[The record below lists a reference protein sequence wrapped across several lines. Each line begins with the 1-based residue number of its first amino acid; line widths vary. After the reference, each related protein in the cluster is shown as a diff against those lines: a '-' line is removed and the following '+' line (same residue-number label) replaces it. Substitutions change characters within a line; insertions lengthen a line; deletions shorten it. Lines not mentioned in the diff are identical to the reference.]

1 MGITEFCREH
11 TYIHIQYI
19 SFSDQVYV
27 LLLILNLKIEIPSLQ
42 STCYKEK
49 KMSHWKSLTL
59 NCRQGGGHCMHGYLC
74 INASVYNIPLCL
86 FPFPSSAL
94 VLLLQI
100 SFTVSFFFFTSPFPL
115 CHSSQPLYW
124 NWGQRAVHPN
134 LIMPER
140 IVSVSPMCMCGTAE

>member
-1 MGITEFCREH
+1 
-11 TYIHIQYI
+11 
-19 SFSDQVYV
+19 
-27 LLLILNLKIEIPSLQ
+27 
-42 STCYKEK
+42 
-49 KMSHWKSLTL
+49 
-59 NCRQGGGHCMHGYLC
+59 MHGYLC

-86 FPFPSSAL
+86 FPCPSSAL